1 MTALTQPPLSA
12 PIQGDRGISD
22 SWQVYLTRL
31 GAFASGATNPQTID
45 NGSGE
50 TCRVL
55 QVGAILLYSYTGLGG
70 VTFSFNG
77 NAFTIPASTTPTT
90 TKSSE
95 ILGV

>member
-1 MTALTQPPLSA
+1 MTTITQPPLSA
-12 PIQGDRGISD
+12 PIQGERGITD
-22 SWQVYLTRL
+22 TWQGYLTKV
-31 GAFASGATNPQTID
+31 GALATGATNPQTID

-77 NAFTIPASTTPTT
+77 NTFTIPASATPTT
-90 TKSSE
+90 TKSFE
-95 ILGV
+95 ILEG